1 VIKYL
6 GSKRTLVPIIGA
18 LAARLP
24 VRSAVD
30 LFAGTTRV
38 GQELRR
44 RGLTVV
50 SNDVTAFSE
59 AFGLAYIAAGAE
71 ADRDR
76 LRRLLADLAALPPLD
91 GYVTETFCRASRYF
105 RPENGVRIDAAR
117 AGIDRLDIDP
127 VERGLLLTSLVEAA
141 DRVDSTCGVQ
151 MAYLKRWAPRAS
163 NTLELRE
170 PEPIEGPAGTVTC
183 ADAND
188 LPGTLAGIDLA
199 YVDPPYNQHSYL
211 GNYHVW
217 ETLVRWDAPD
227 HYGIA
232 CKRAD
237 CRTRKSAYNLRRQA
251 GTALADLIERTRARW
266 LLVSFSDEG
275 FHRPDE
281 IEALLAGRGH
291 VGAVAVSRPRYVGAR
306 IGIHNPAG
314 RRVGTV
320 SHLSNTEH
328 LFVCGPDRRCVDR
341 ALVSISR
348 ALVRHD
354 GAGGNSPAGRAPEG
368 RHAAV
373 HAAHL

>member
-1 VIKYL
+1 ML
-6 GSKRTLVPIIGA
+6 
-18 LAARLP
+18 
-24 VRSAVD
+24 
-30 LFAGTTRV
+30 
-38 GQELRR
+38 
-44 RGLTVV
+44 
-50 SNDVTAFSE
+50 SNDTAAYSE
-59 AFGLAYIAAGAE
+59 AFGLAYVASGPDV
-71 ADRDR
+71 DRVR
-76 LRRLLADLAALPPLD
+76 IQRLLRHLRGLPPVD
-91 GYVTETFCRASRYF
+91 GYVTETFCRRSRYF
-105 RPENGVRIDAAR
+105 QPENGMRIDAIR
-117 AGIDRLDIDP
+117 DEIDRLDLDL
-127 VERGLLLTSLVEAA
+127 VERGILLTSLVEAA
-141 DRVDSTCGVQ
+141 DRVDSTVGVQ
-151 MAYLKRWAPRAS
+151 MAYLKRWAPRAA
-163 NTLELRE
+163 NALDLRE
-170 PEPIEGPAGTVTC
+170 PAAVAGPTGRVAR
-183 ADAND
+183 ADANE
-188 LPGTLAGIDLA
+188 LAAALDGIDLA

-251 GTALADLIERTRARW
+251 GSALADLIERARARW
-266 LLVSFSDEG
+266 LVVSFSDEG
-275 FHRPDE
+275 FHHPDE
-281 IEALLAGRGH
+281 IEALLARRGH

-306 IGIHNPAG
+306 IGIHDPAG

-328 LFVCGPDRRCVDR
+328 LFVCGPDRRRVDR
-341 ALVSISR
+341 ALVSISH

>member
-6 GSKRTLVPIIGA
+6 GSKRA
-18 LAARLP
+18 LAGAIAAAATELGAG
-24 VRSAVD
+24 SAAD

-38 GQELRR
+38 GQALR
-44 RGLTVV
+44 GAGIEVL
-50 SNDVTAFSE
+50 SNDTAAYSE
-59 AFGLAYIAAGAE
+59 AFGLAYVASSP
-71 ADRDR
+71 DVDR
-76 LRRLLADLAALPPLD
+76 LRIQRLLRHLRALPPVD
-91 GYVTETFCRASRYF
+91 GYVTETFCRRSRYF
-105 RPENGVRIDAAR
+105 KPENGMRIDAVR
-117 AGIDRLDIDP
+117 HEIDRLDLDP
-127 VERGLLLTSLVEAA
+127 VERGILLTSLVEAA
-141 DRVDSTCGVQ
+141 DRVDSTVGVQ
-151 MAYLKRWAPRAS
+151 MAYLKRWSPRAE
-163 NTLELRE
+163 NALELRE
-170 PEPIEGPAGTVTC
+170 PAAVAGPTGRVTRAEANELAAGL
-183 ADAND
+183 D
-188 LPGTLAGIDLA
+188 GIDLA

-237 CRTRKSAYNLRRQA
+237 CRTRKSPYNLRRQA

-266 LLVSFSDEG
+266 LVVSFSDEG
-275 FHRPDE
+275 FHRPDK

-306 IGIHNPAG
+306 IGIHDPAG

-328 LFVCGPDRRCVDR
+328 LFVCGPDRRRLDR

-354 GAGGNSPAGRAPEG
+354 GAGGNSPGGRAPEG